1 VLGYVSAA
9 IGSKSGGL
17 NLAVLP
23 ADVDPVVEPEDVVSY
38 EVGVKTQLLDSK
50 LTFNTAAFWTEID
63 NYQTAITEVLATTTA
78 FRQYVSNTGK
88 VRSRGIEADLDY
100 DINESVNINA
110 AVAWADAYYVDY
122 EDAQQAAENLNLGPI
137 QDLSGEPLAGAPE
150 LTYSLGGDVTYPL
163 GWGSRPLEIYGS
175 ANYSYRSEYYTAI
188 SNSRYSQVDGYGLLT
203 ARIGLRRQDG
213 RWDASVWAKNLTD
226 EDYFITLS
234 PANTGLVT
242 GVVGEPRY
250 VGLTLRTSF

>member
-1 VLGYVSAA
+1 MSL
-9 IGSKSGGL
+9 
-17 NLAVLP
+17 
-23 ADVDPVVEPEDVVSY
+23 
-38 EVGVKTQLLDSK
+38 
-50 LTFNTAAFWTEID
+50 
-63 NYQTAITEVLATTTA
+63 
-78 FRQYVSNTGK
+78 
-88 VRSRGIEADLDY
+88 
-100 DINESVNINA
+100 NA
-110 AVAWADAYYVDY
+110 AVAWVDAYYVDY
-122 EDAQQAAENLNLGPI
+122 EDAQQAAENLNLGPL

-163 GWGSRPLEIYGS
+163 GWGSHPLEVYGN
-175 ANYSYRSEYYTAI
+175 ANYSYRSDYFTAI
-188 SNSRYSQVDGYGLLT
+188 SNSRYSEVDGYGLLT